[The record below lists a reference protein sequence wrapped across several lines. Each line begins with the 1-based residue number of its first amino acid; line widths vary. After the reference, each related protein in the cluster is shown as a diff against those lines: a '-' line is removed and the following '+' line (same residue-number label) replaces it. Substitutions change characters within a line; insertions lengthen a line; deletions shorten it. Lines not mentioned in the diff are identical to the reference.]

1 MDNFDD
7 AMYEEDEFAEETVNP
22 SQPSPDP
29 PQSGD
34 N

>member
-7 AMYEEDEFAEETVNP
+7 AMYEDDEFAEKIVNP
-22 SQPSPDP
+22 SQPSSEP